1 MMLPGKP
8 LSAADANAPPP
19 AKKPKTTTK
28 TPPDPTES
36 IVGKLGVLTNAQLV
50 AVVRTLLERGAV
62 SAELVES
69 IVPAPDLSPLFAEGE
84 HLSYAI
90 QKALP
95 ASRYGSATD
104 HYGYKRCASACAAC
118 KRFILDNAKAFKNAK
133 QWGTLK
139 DYCAGMLP
147 VAESMVVFDVEN
159 DNKTR
164 KQCIDALVKLQDEAT
179 KKL

>member
-62 SAELVES
+62 SPELVES
-69 IVPAPDLSPLFAEGE
+69 IVPAPDLSPLFAAVAARFRIVDIARARGRNR
-84 HLSYAI
+84 S
-90 QKALP
+90 
-95 ASRYGSATD
+95 SSTRY
-104 HYGYKRCASACAAC
+104 
-118 KRFILDNAKAFKNAK
+118 
-133 QWGTLK
+133 
-139 DYCAGMLP
+139 
-147 VAESMVVFDVEN
+147 
-159 DNKTR
+159 
-164 KQCIDALVKLQDEAT
+164 
-179 KKL
+179 